1 MESNLIFRKIQIADC
16 DKKYF
21 NLLNQLNNTIEY
33 EHISKLFLENFISSL
48 NENHQIIIIEDYI
61 TNELIGTGTILIE
74 PKILHNMGKVAHIE
88 DIVVDKNKR
97 GLGIGFKIIN
107 YLVNIAKE
115 KKCYKVIL
123 NCSEENVPFYEK
135 CGFNQKSKQMS
146 LYF

>member
-16 DKKYF
+16 DKNYF
-21 NLLNQLNNTIEY
+21 NLLNQLNNTIDN

-61 TNELIGTGTILIE
+61 TKEIIGTGTILIE
-74 PKILHNMGKVAHIE
+74 TKILHNMGKVAHIE

-97 GLGIGFKIIN
+97 GLGLGFKIIN